1 VARRRRLL
9 CGATDDGNVARS
21 CRHVGISRKSFY
33 KVENVAS
40 TSTDK
45 PAWAIAPGHP
55 ERNRRHERLHLALKQ
70 AATRRAAAN
79 VFPQQ
84 ARFDAFVEEYTR
96 RRPHQALGMQ
106 PPAAVYRSSAR
117 VYRGI
122 EALEYPF
129 HDWNAVP
136 RDRGTT

>member
-1 VARRRRLL
+1 VWGHRRRQCRPLLSARRHLAQVVL
-9 CGATDDGNVARS
+9 QGG
-21 CRHVGISRKSFY
+21 
-33 KVENVAS
+33 NVAS
-40 TSTDK
+40 TSADK

-55 ERNRRHERLHLALKQ
+55 EQNGRHERLHLALKQ
-70 AATRRAAAN
+70 AAATRRTAAN

>member
-1 VARRRRLL
+1 VWGHRRRQCRPLLSARRHLAQVVL
-9 CGATDDGNVARS
+9 QGG
-21 CRHVGISRKSFY
+21 
-33 KVENVAS
+33 NVAS

-45 PAWAIAPGHP
+45 PPWAIAPGHP
-55 ERNRRHERLHLALKQ
+55 EQNGRHERLHLALKQ
-70 AATRRAAAN
+70 GATRRAAAN

-106 PPAAVYRSSAR
+106 PPAAVYRSAR

-122 EALEYPF
+122 ETWSIRFMTGVRATRSWYDLS
-129 HDWNAVP
+129 AA
-136 RDRGTT
+136 TA

>member
-1 VARRRRLL
+1 MARRRRLL

-33 KVENVAS
+33 KVE
-40 TSTDK
+40 TSPHEHGQAGLGDRPRPSGAK
-45 PAWAIAPGHP
+45 P
-55 ERNRRHERLHLALKQ
+55 RHERLHLALKQ

-79 VFPQQ
+79 GFPQQ

-122 EALEYPF
+122 EDLEYPF
-129 HDWNAVP
+129 HDWSAVP